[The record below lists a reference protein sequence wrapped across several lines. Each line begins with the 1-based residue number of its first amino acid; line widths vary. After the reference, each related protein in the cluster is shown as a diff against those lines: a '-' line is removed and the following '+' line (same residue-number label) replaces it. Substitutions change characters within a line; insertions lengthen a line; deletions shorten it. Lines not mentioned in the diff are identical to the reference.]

1 MFRFSLCS
9 RSSAARDIVNLKA
22 QVVSV
27 FINIIIIVVVTIM
40 YYHFRS
46 RRR

>member
-27 FINIIIIVVVTIM
+27 FINIIIIVVTIM

-46 RRR
+46 RHR

>member
-27 FINIIIIVVVTIM
+27 FINIIIIVVTIM